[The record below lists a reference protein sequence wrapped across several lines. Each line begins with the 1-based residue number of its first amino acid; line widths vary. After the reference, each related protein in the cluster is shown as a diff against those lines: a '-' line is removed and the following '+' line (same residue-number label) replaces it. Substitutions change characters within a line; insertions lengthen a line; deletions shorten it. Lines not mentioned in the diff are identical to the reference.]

1 MYRDTT
7 CGSPRR
13 PDAGKRVTLAGWVH
27 RRRDHGGLI
36 FIDLRDFSG
45 LMQVVFSP
53 EAAAEAHALAGDLRA
68 EWVVQI
74 TGTVTER
81 RAGAEN
87 PDLPTGEVELAAE
100 SLTVLNR
107 SRTPPFEI
115 SDDISVDDVTRLKYR
130 FLDLRRPRMYKNLR
144 LRHRVV
150 QTIRNHM
157 DERGFL
163 EIETPILI
171 KSTPEGARDFVVP
184 SRVHPG
190 RFYGLPQSPQ
200 QLKQLLM
207 VSGVDRYFQ
216 FAHCFRDE
224 DLRADRQPEH
234 TQLDLEMSFVHQDD
248 ILDMLETLY
257 TRIVEETA
265 PGKRVIT
272 PFPRLTYAE
281 AMEKYASDKPDLR
294 FEMRV
299 ARLTDAVA
307 RSGFGVF
314 ENTAESGGAVR
325 GLAAPG
331 CAGYSRRQVGELA
344 DLVRSSGAHGLIAMH
359 ISDGPASID
368 DMTMDDVRSVIAGHV
383 SLETVREIARRTD
396 AKPGD
401 LVLIVA
407 GPERVVDV
415 ALSNLRGE
423 LGRRLEL
430 ADSDV
435 FSFAFIVDFPLFEW
449 DAEADKWEAMH
460 HVFSSPRPEHISLL
474 ESDPGAVM
482 GQLYDLVCN
491 GVELG
496 SGSIRIHDRAIQEK
510 VFALIGYSEEEVG
523 ERFGHLLTA
532 FEYGAPPHGGM
543 GLGLDR
549 LVMLLAG
556 ETSIREVIAF
566 PKTQAA
572 VDPLFD
578 APGRITAEQLEELSI
593 RVVDSGG

>member
-87 PDLPTGEVELAAE
+87 PDLSTGDVELAAE

-107 SRTPPFEI
+107 SLTPPFEI

-130 FLDLRRPRMYKNLR
+130 FLDLRRPRMYRNLR

-359 ISDGPASID
+359 IPDGPASID

-430 ADSDV
+430 ADPDV

-449 DAEADKWEAMH
+449 DAEAGKWEAMH